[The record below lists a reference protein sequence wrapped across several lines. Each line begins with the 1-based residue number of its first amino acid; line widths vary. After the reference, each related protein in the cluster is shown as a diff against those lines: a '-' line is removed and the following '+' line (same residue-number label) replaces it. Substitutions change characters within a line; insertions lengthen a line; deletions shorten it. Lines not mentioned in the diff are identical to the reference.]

1 MQMLY
6 HSIISHF
13 SWYHFYRV
21 KKFQRNI
28 FSFLQPKKPLFSVGQ
43 WRLWII
49 YSIKNLWWIIKSIY
63 IFYYWPT
70 PTYTVDKSFS
80 YYSFQENL
88 PLATNPQLLVTSH
101 QSRITQ
107 PTTKRHSSAL
117 FDAYLEKLWN
127 LAPAHFTVHVGCPA
141 KLRATVCRPRESRI
155 AHALWRCYA
164 YLFVCPPSG
173 QSGGGTG
180 NKEPEYSP
188 SPFPSPRFFLHGFY
202 IKKRRQR
209 RKVPAPE
216 GSIFPF
222 PVKRIGRDVCFYTV
236 FVKSFSSCLGY
247 SGFSTV
253 PLTVVSYRPLW
264 GRIQEG
270 APFAGFLPVLN
281 QP

>member
-1 MQMLY
+1 MLY

-49 YSIKNLWWIIKSIY
+49 YSIKIFDESLNLFTSSIIDLHR
-63 IFYYWPT
+63 PT
-70 PTYTVDKSFS
+70 LLTSHLVITASREIS
-80 YYSFQENL
+80 

-236 FVKSFSSCLGY
+236 FVKSFCG
-247 SGFSTV
+247 
-253 PLTVVSYRPLW
+253 LW
-264 GRIQEG
+264 CWR
-270 APFAGFLPVLN
+270 FWRY
-281 QP
+281 

>member
-141 KLRATVCRPRESRI
+141 KVRATVCRPRESRI

-236 FVKSFSSCLGY
+236 FVKFFCG
-247 SGFSTV
+247 
-253 PLTVVSYRPLW
+253 LW
-264 GRIQEG
+264 CWR
-270 APFAGFLPVLN
+270 FWRY
-281 QP
+281 